1 MGNFYDSIPEFL
13 MAWIAEQHCFWV
25 ATAPLSADGH
35 VNVSP
40 KGLAGT
46 FKLLGPNACFY
57 QDLSGSGV
65 ETISHLRENGR
76 ITIMFSAFQG
86 SPRIVRLFGKGTV
99 HEIDTPRYAELIPP
113 SERLAG
119 SRAVI
124 EVEIHKVGSSCGFS
138 VPYYTWT
145 GDRTLLVERMATRE
159 ERDLQVCDEQV
170 KNDEDPISHLKISA
184 QNPLSASEAPEKS
197 LRKYWAVKNVRSV
210 DGIPGLEIGRRLAGL
225 PPHER
230 DAEKDNMRFH
240 QPAGPKVE
248 TVGMQS
254 QEWGPGWIVGAF
266 VLGMCVTQLAGFVRH
281 ASRGV

>member
-76 ITIMFSAFQG
+76 ITIMQVETMYYSGDDYRQQTVSPGLAHSKAHLVSNGARDRHASARVQ
-86 SPRIVRLFGKGTV
+86 
-99 HEIDTPRYAELIPP
+99 
-113 SERLAG
+113 
-119 SRAVI
+119 I

-170 KNDEDPISHLKISA
+170 KNDICAKPTLGVRGAREK
-184 QNPLSASEAPEKS
+184 PEKI
-197 LRKYWAVKNVRSV
+197 LGGQERS
-210 DGIPGLEIGRRLAGL
+210 IGGWHTWIGDWETIGGL

-240 QPAGPKVE
+240 QPRGPKWR
-248 TVGMQS
+248 Q
-254 QEWGPGWIVGAF
+254 WGCKAKNGGPDGSW
-266 VLGMCVTQLAGFVRH
+266 LAGFVRH